1 MTEAIQ
7 QSVEFRIAP
16 AVLYEMYMDS
26 KKHSQAT
33 GAPAKLGRRAGAAF
47 TAFGGELLGKNLLIV
62 PKKMIV
68 QSWRAAHWKKSDPD
82 SILVLTF
89 SKTKSGGRVDL
100 VHVNV
105 PEHDHQGRHPRLG
118 NLLLETLARL
128 SCAWVS
134 PGQPLRGRSLFTVP
148 PPHSPAAP
156 GAAWPLSPCC
166 SSAWRW

>member
-7 QSVEFRIAP
+7 QSVEFRVAP
-16 AVLYEMYMDS
+16 DVLYEMYMDS

-33 GAPAKLGRRAGAAF
+33 GAAF
-47 TAFGGELLGKNLLIV
+47 TAFGGELLGKNLLIL

-105 PEHDHQGRHPRLG
+105 PEHDHQGVTQG
-118 NLLLETLARL
+118 WETYYWKPWRAYLAR
-128 SCAWVS
+128 
-134 PGQPLRGRSLFTVP
+134 G
-148 PPHSPAAP
+148 
-156 GAAWPLSPCC
+156 
-166 SSAWRW
+166 

>member
-7 QSVEFRIAP
+7 QSVEFRVAP

-47 TAFGGELLGKNLLIV
+47 TAFGGELLGKNLLIL

-68 QSWRAAHWKKSDPD
+68 RSWRAAHWKKSDPD
-82 SILVLTF
+82 SIVVLTF

-105 PEHDHQGRHPRLG
+105 PEHDHQGVTQG
-118 NLLLETLARL
+118 WETYYWKPWRAYLAR
-128 SCAWVS
+128 
-134 PGQPLRGRSLFTVP
+134 G
-148 PPHSPAAP
+148 
-156 GAAWPLSPCC
+156 
-166 SSAWRW
+166 

>member
-7 QSVEFRIAP
+7 QSVEFRVAP

-47 TAFGGELLGKNLLIV
+47 TAFGGELLGKNLLIL

-89 SKTKSGGRVDL
+89 SKTKSGGRVDWCTSMFPSMTTRASPKAGKL
-100 VHVNV
+100 II
-105 PEHDHQGRHPRLG
+105 G
-118 NLLLETLARL
+118 NPGAPILR
-128 SCAWVS
+128 VGD
-134 PGQPLRGRSLFTVP
+134 PGQPLRGRSLSTLP

-156 GAAWPLSPCC
+156 GAAWPPSPCC
-166 SSAWRW
+166 P